1 MTEPAAAAAA
11 GGAGPHGSTPLR
23 RWLILSHAFNVDGR
37 AESVTIT
44 DKMPHLLA
52 AGVKPIVLSGVMGTH
67 DDRFPHEQLLP
78 WGPAGIRFDLRHVL
92 ARRWGRSLRYRMVML
107 PLSVL
112 LAPFIVLERL
122 LGGLR
127 SQWSWALPAFARG
140 ARLIRRGEVDLVY
153 STGGVFS
160 AHLAGWWL
168 KRRTGCRWIVEVH
181 DPMLVPGRPVK
192 TRQER
197 FFARLEGRICRDADL
212 AWWFTDGALAAAQH
226 RHPELGARGIVVLP
240 GAEPP
245 VVRTAYLRGER
256 FVLGHFGSLSATRSF
271 APTLR
276 ALAALLARRPELRE
290 VIRVEVYGSE
300 LDAEAA
306 QLLVPLA
313 LVGVV
318 VPVGRLEFDA
328 ESGLSGRARVMQ
340 RMQQMDVLLLLHGT
354 IPDCPEYIPS
364 KLYEYFW
371 ARRPVLA
378 FSHHNPQLDALVEAH
393 GGWVA
398 PASDAAALEAA
409 LERVVD
415 RWRAGPLPDVTV
427 PPVTVA
433 AAVQRIL
440 DAVDHG

>member
-1 MTEPAAAAAA
+1 MVLPKS
-11 GGAGPHGSTPLR
+11 PSHPR

-52 AGVKPIVLSGVMGTH
+52 AGVQPIVLSGVMGTR
-67 DDRFPHEQLLP
+67 DTRFRHEQLLP
-78 WGPAGIRFDLRHVL
+78 WGPAGLRFDLRHVL
-92 ARRWGRSLRYRMVML
+92 ARRWERGMTYRLVML
-107 PLSVL
+107 PLSL
-112 LAPFIVLERL
+112 MLAPFIALERL
-122 LGGLR
+122 LTGLR
-127 SQWSWALPAFARG
+127 SQWSWALPAAVRG

-160 AHLAGWWL
+160 AHLAAWWL
-168 KRRTGCRWIVEVH
+168 KRLTGVRWIAEIH
-181 DPMLVPGRPVK
+181 DPMLVPGRPVT

-197 FFARLEGRICRDADL
+197 CFARLEGRICRDADL
-212 AWWFTDGALAAAQH
+212 AWWFTDGALTAARR

-245 VVRTAYLRGER
+245 VVRTAYARGPQ
-256 FVLGHFGSLSATRSF
+256 FVLGHFGSLSETRSLG
-271 APTLR
+271 PTFQ
-276 ALAALLARRPELRE
+276 ALAALLARRPELRKL
-290 VIRVEVYGSE
+290 VRVEVYGSA
-300 LDAEAA
+300 LDPTAA
-306 QLLVPLA
+306 RLRESLA
-313 LVGVV
+313 LGDVV
-318 VPVGRLEFDA
+318 APIGRLEFDPQT
-328 ESGLSGRARVMQ
+328 GLSGRARVMQ
-340 RMQQMDVLLLLHGT
+340 RMQQLDVLLMLHGT

-378 FSHHNPQLDALVEAH
+378 LSHLNPQLDALVIAH

-398 PASDAAALEAA
+398 PATDAAAVEAALEAA
-409 LERVVD
+409 ID
-415 RWRAGPLPDVTV
+415 RWRTGALPDVTT

-440 DAVDHG
+440 EAVDHG